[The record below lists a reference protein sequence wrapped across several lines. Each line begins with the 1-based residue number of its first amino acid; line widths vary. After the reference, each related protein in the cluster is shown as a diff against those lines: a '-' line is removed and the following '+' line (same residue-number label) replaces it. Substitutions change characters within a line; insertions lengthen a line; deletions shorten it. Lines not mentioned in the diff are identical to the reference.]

1 MKQNEKQLSV
11 KIAINATELEVF
23 NKVTNWKD
31 QSKWVYLTKVQ
42 GVGSDSR
49 KLGGKLE
56 ALTGIGKI
64 GFLDTMT
71 ITKWVDNKLCEVT
84 HTGKVVKGRGLF
96 EVSTVNSTTYF
107 TWTEYVEL
115 PFGFVG
121 RIGWLIVKPISK
133 FGLWMSL
140 RRLKKYI
147 ENTT

>member
-1 MKQNEKQLSV
+1 MNHYEKQLSV

-23 NKVTNWKD
+23 NKVTNWED
-31 QSKWVYLTKVQ
+31 QSKWVYLTKVR
-42 GVGSDSR
+42 GVDSDAR

-56 ALTGIGKI
+56 AFTGIGKV

-71 ITKWVDNKLCEVT
+71 ITRWVDNKLCEVT
-84 HTGKVVKGRGLF
+84 HTGNVVKGRGLF
-96 EVSTVNSTTYF
+96 EVSTVNSVTYF

-115 PFGFVG
+115 PFGFIG

-133 FGLWMSL
+133 FGLWVSL

-147 ENTT
+147 ENAT